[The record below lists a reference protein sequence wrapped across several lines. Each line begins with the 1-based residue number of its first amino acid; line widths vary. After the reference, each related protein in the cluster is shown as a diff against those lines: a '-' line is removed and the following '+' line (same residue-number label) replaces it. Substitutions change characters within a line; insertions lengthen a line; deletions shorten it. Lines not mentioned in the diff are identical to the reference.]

1 MHVVNSGFSNAEK
14 ESTKIG
20 KNSQQETSKQT
31 LFIKK
36 EGAVKE
42 VDLMNKSFQK
52 VEKNKVNFS
61 YTDSLAT
68 PKNNKSYKEAKTAKI
83 LQSPH

>member
-1 MHVVNSGFSNAEK
+1 
-14 ESTKIG
+14 
-20 KNSQQETSKQT
+20 
-31 LFIKK
+31 
-36 EGAVKE
+36 
-42 VDLMNKSFQK
+42 

-68 PKNNKSYKEAKTAKI
+68 PKNNKSYKEVKTAKI